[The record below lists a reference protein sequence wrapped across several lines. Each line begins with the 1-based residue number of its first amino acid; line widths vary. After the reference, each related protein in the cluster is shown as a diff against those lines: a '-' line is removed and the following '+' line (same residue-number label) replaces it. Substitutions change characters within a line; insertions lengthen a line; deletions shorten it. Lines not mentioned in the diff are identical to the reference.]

1 MTIEPGG
8 RLCGCKRRGCVETYV
23 SATGIRRTVFE
34 LLARSTEETEL
45 REISYNQLTAE
56 KTYELARRGDPIAI
70 VAFEFTGK
78 VLGRVLSNTVA
89 VFDPEAIIL
98 SGGLMHAGNLLLEPT
113 TISFNENVLK
123 LHKRK
128 AVILKSQLKDGEAA
142 ILGASLL
149 VCDGAVAMAEDS
161 PADSVA
167 VSGNEMLEGR
177 G

>member
-23 SATGIRRTVFE
+23 SATGIRRTAFE

-56 KTYELARRGDPIAI
+56 KTYELARRGDPVAI
-70 VAFEFTGK
+70 EAFEFTGK
-78 VLGRVLSNTVA
+78 ILGRVLSNTVA

-98 SGGLMHAGNLLLEPT
+98 SGGLMHAGDLLLEPT
-113 TISFNENVLK
+113 TTSFNENVLK

-142 ILGASLL
+142 ILGASSL
-149 VCDGAVAMAEDS
+149 VCDEAAMAEDS
-161 PADSVA
+161 PADPVPISQ
-167 VSGNEMLEGR
+167 SEMLEGR

>member
-1 MTIEPGG
+1 
-8 RLCGCKRRGCVETYV
+8 
-23 SATGIRRTVFE
+23 
-34 LLARSTEETEL
+34 
-45 REISYNQLTAE
+45 
-56 KTYELARRGDPIAI
+56 
-70 VAFEFTGK
+70 
-78 VLGRVLSNTVA
+78 
-89 VFDPEAIIL
+89 
-98 SGGLMHAGNLLLEPT
+98 LLEPT